1 MATDRLE
8 LETAFSKLIEQ
19 NGGDLLRNALTTL
32 LNEMMRREVEQRCGA
47 GYHERS
53 DNRETS
59 RNGYRERTLSTRL
72 GDIDSE
78 IQAALRLLFSMII
91 EPQEALGESLCQR
104 HLRGVSAWRLD
115 SKGGEADGVDGRDR
129 GEPQRGL

>member
-1 MATDRLE
+1 L
-8 LETAFSKLIEQ
+8 SKLIEQ

-72 GDIDSE
+72 GDIDLE
-78 IQAALRLLFSMII
+78 IPKLRSGSYLPSFLNPKRRW
-91 EPQEALGESLCQR
+91 EKPCQR

>member
-8 LETAFSKLIEQ
+8 LETALSKLIEQ

-32 LNEMMRREVEQRCGA
+32 L
-47 GYHERS
+47 
-53 DNRETS
+53 
-59 RNGYRERTLSTRL
+59 
-72 GDIDSE
+72 
-78 IQAALRLLFSMII
+78 